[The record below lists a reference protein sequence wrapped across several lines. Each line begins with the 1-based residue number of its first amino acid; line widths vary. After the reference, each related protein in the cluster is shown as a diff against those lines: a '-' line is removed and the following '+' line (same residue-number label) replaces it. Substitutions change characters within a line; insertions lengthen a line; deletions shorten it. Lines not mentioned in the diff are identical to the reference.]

1 MRNTLTQN
9 NKITASVQVPV
20 QRPSRTC
27 KPQEREVVIIIM
39 TIVVIIIIF
48 FVIFIIII
56 VNVSP
61 MK

>member
-1 MRNTLTQN
+1 MRNPLTQN

-20 QRPSRTC
+20 QRPSRKC

-39 TIVVIIIIF
+39 TIVIIIIIF
-48 FVIFIIII
+48 FVIIIII
-56 VNVSP
+56 IINASL